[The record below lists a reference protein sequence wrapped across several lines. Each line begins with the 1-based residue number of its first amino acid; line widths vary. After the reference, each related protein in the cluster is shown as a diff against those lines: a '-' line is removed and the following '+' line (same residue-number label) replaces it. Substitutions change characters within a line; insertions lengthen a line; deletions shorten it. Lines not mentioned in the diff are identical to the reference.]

1 LIEGIVLNMKIDYD
15 VIIVGAGAAGLSA
28 AIYTCRAQ
36 LNTLVLEQLAPGG
49 QINITAEVENYP
61 GFPDGILGP
70 ELSQRMHSQAIR
82 FGAKIITDE
91 AVKLEL
97 EKPIKVVQGNDNSY
111 SAKAII
117 LTAGGAH
124 NKLEVP
130 GEDEFSGRGVSYCA
144 TCDANF
150 FKGQDVIVI
159 GGGDAAIDEG
169 LYLTRIVNSVTV
181 IHRRDQLRASPVL
194 QQRAFDTSNMS
205 FKWSHAVREIR
216 GNGNVDR
223 VLLENLKDGSL
234 YEHST
239 NGAFIYV
246 GYHPNSNFALE
257 AVETDFGGHILTDI
271 KMRTN
276 IEGVFA
282 AGDVRQH
289 SFRQLGEAVGDGIT
303 AAMSTYEYLSEF

>member
-1 LIEGIVLNMKIDYD
+1 METDYD

-36 LNTLVLEQLAPGG
+36 LNTLVLEHLAPGG

-70 ELSQRMHSQAIR
+70 ELSQRMHDQAVR
-82 FGAKIITDE
+82 FGANIVTDE
-91 AVKLEL
+91 VISLEL
-97 EKPIKVVQGNDNSY
+97 EKPIKVVKGNDNSY
-111 SAKAII
+111 SAKAVI
-117 LTAGGAH
+117 LTAGGEH

-150 FKGQDVIVI
+150 FKGQDVVVV

-194 QQRAFDTSNMS
+194 QQRAFETPNMN
-205 FKWSHAVREIR
+205 FVWSHVVREIR

-223 VLLENLKDGSL
+223 ILLENLKDGSL
-234 YEHST
+234 YEHYT
-239 NGAFIYV
+239 DGTFIYV
-246 GYHPNSNFALE
+246 GFHPNSNFALN
-257 AVETDFGGHILTDI
+257 AVETDSGGHILTDI
-271 KMRTN
+271 
-276 IEGVFA
+276 
-282 AGDVRQH
+282 
-289 SFRQLGEAVGDGIT
+289 
-303 AAMSTYEYLSEF
+303 